1 MFTYALDSLL
11 FFIVVTPLTG
21 FLGRKIGVRR
31 LPTISATVGF
41 IISTTLLLS
50 LHSQILDSGGIVTI
64 NLGAPA
70 VPPIGVLLE
79 IDMLS
84 MFMAVIFV
92 CIGLATC
99 VYSIRYMEHDTG
111 LTEYYTLLLL
121 AVAGMVGVSFAGDF
135 FTLFIF
141 WEIMCISSYGLVAFR
156 KGKWEPVEAG
166 FKYLI
171 MSSAGSIIV
180 LYAMSLLYGVAGT
193 LNFAYLSTI
202 LSSVPPDIW
211 VYLALTLIIVGFGV
225 VAAIAPFHTWLP
237 DAHAAAPS
245 PISAMLSGI
254 VIKAGAYAL
263 IRCLLLLFAP
273 QQVAWQSVLLIFTIF
288 TMFVGNFMALF
299 QKDIKRLLAFSSVVN
314 MGYIIFALSIQTE
327 QGLTGGMFH
336 IMNHA
341 IIKALLFLCVGAFIY
356 RTGTRNLEG
365 LTGIGRRMPVTT
377 TLFAIGVLAA
387 AGLPGLNG
395 FMSEAT
401 IAIAGID
408 AGLYIPT
415 TLMLLN
421 ILFSMAYYLRL
432 IHNLVIKQPTTRR
445 EGIIE
450 TPKSM
455 LVVMA
460 ILATLCVIIGIYPA
474 PFISF
479 ADTAAKAA
487 LNVQGYIEAVIG

>member
-1 MFTYALDSLL
+1 
-11 FFIVVTPLTG
+11 
-21 FLGRKIGVRR
+21 
-31 LPTISATVGF
+31 
-41 IISTTLLLS
+41 
-50 LHSQILDSGGIVTI
+50 
-64 NLGAPA
+64 
-70 VPPIGVLLE
+70 
-79 IDMLS
+79 
-84 MFMAVIFV
+84 
-92 CIGLATC
+92 
-99 VYSIRYMEHDTG
+99 
-111 LTEYYTLLLL
+111 
-121 AVAGMVGVSFAGDF
+121 
-135 FTLFIF
+135 
-141 WEIMCISSYGLVAFR
+141 
-156 KGKWEPVEAG
+156 
-166 FKYLI
+166 
-171 MSSAGSIIV
+171 
-180 LYAMSLLYGVAGT
+180 
-193 LNFAYLSTI
+193 
-202 LSSVPPDIW
+202 
-211 VYLALTLIIVGFGV
+211 IIVGFGV
-225 VAAIAPFHTWLP
+225 VASIAPFHTWLP

-245 PISAMLSGI
+245 PISALLSGI
-254 VIKAGAYAL
+254 VIKTGAYAL
-263 IRCLLLLFAP
+263 IRCLLLLFIP
-273 QQVAWQSVLLIFTIF
+273 EQFAWQSVLAIFAIF
-288 TMFVGNFMALF
+288 TMFVGNFMALL

-314 MGYIIFALSIQTE
+314 MGYIIFALSIRTE
-327 QGLTGGMFH
+327 QGLTGGLFH

-341 IIKALLFLCVGAFIY
+341 VIKALLFLCVGAFIY